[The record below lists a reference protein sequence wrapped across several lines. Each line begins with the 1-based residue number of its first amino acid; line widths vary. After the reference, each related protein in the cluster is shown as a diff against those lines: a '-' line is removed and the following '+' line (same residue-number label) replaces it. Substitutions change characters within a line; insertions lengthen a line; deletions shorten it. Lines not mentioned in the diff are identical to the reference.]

1 MAEVKQLKKNIAE
14 LDLSIGNQET
24 DKEQLNQ
31 NIEKLELRGNEQRA
45 EITNLKNEN
54 DDIK

>member
-1 MAEVKQLKKNIAE
+1 MAEVKQLKKNIVE
-14 LDLSIGNQET
+14 LDLNIGNKET
-24 DKEQLNQ
+24 EKGYLNQ
-31 NIEKLELRGNEQRA
+31 NIEKLEEKGNEQRA